1 MSVSYKWSIQKL
13 QVLPQ
18 TEDGKVNAVTHVHWQ
33 CTATDGDVSATSTG
47 IKLLDLGDSFVG
59 FDQLTEQ
66 QVLDWCFTSKSIVV
80 DGKTFVLNFKDAGEA
95 QAVSQINAKIDKVKI
110 EPALPWA

>member
-1 MSVSYKWSIQKL
+1 MPVSYKWSIQKL

-47 IKLLDLGDSFVG
+47 IKSLGLGDSFVD
-59 FDQLTEQ
+59 FNQLTEQ
-66 QVLDWCFTSKSIVV
+66 QVLDWCFASKSIVV
-80 DGKTFVLNFKDAGEA
+80 DGKTFALNFKDAGEA
-95 QAVSQINAKIDKVKI
+95 QAVSQINAKIDKAQT
-110 EPALPWA
+110 EPALPWV